1 MSKARGG
8 KMTQALYTSC
18 TGLKAGTNQINVVS
32 NNVANMNTTAYKSS
46 RVNFETLFYRDMTPS
61 STASITSGGVN
72 AKQIGYGV
80 QIGGI
85 ARNFEQG
92 TWKETGVTSDMMI
105 SGNGYFV
112 CQDSEGRT
120 FLTRD
125 GSFSLDSNGDLVTAS
140 GYYVMGSESTFSTS
154 ASTKNVHIPQLLNL
168 KVEGTENDE
177 NGLFG
182 ETLVSELNNAS
193 LTAGAFNIVINGDDG
208 EVGTATIS
216 FTQEQIDTM
225 DINTMVTSINAQL
238 AATDIGAAGKG
249 SDYAKAVVDNGT
261 IIFQAIETDDADDVF
276 TALEFETPQEGGC
289 NFVDEFGLSNVAK
302 DADGNYVSKIVN
314 YSAQVSPLSSYN
326 DAIFLEEWSI
336 STSGVV
342 QATYSDGTNLTVV
355 VDENNEITWQI
366 TTGDFIKM
374 HGDDVDISETVLEKS
389 NMLLELCT
397 VVNEAG
403 LESRSN
409 NLWEIGQNAGTAYF
423 GMAGNSGLGTI
434 QSGGLESSNVEL
446 ATELSEMIMAQ
457 RLVQANSRVFS
468 TADSTMETLVYLGQ

>member
-1 MSKARGG
+1 
-8 KMTQALYTSC
+8 MTQALYTSC
-18 TGLKAGTNQINVVS
+18 TGLKAGTNQINVIS

-80 QIGGI
+80 QVGGV

-125 GSFSLDSNGDLVTAS
+125 GSFTLDSNGDLVTSS

-154 ASTKNVHIPQLLNL
+154 ASNKNVHIPQLLNL
-168 KVEGTENDE
+168 KVEGTDNDE
-177 NGLFG
+177 TGLFG

-193 LTAGAFNIVINGDDG
+193 ITAGSFNLVINGDDG
-208 EVGTATIS
+208 KTGTATIT
-216 FTQEQIDTM
+216 FTQNQIDTM
-225 DINTMVTSINAQL
+225 DINTMVTQINTQL
-238 AATDIGAAGKG
+238 ATQAVGT
-249 SDYAKAVVDNGT
+249 AKADAYVKAAVGNGT
-261 IIFQAIETDDADDVF
+261 IIFQTIETDDADTVY
-276 TALEFETPQEGGC
+276 TAIEFETPAEGGS
-289 NFVDEFGLSNVAK
+289 NIVDELGLSNVAK
-302 DADGNYVSKIVN
+302 NDAGEYVSKTVN
-314 YSAQVSPLSSYN
+314 YSADVSPLSSYN

-336 STSGVV
+336 STSGIV

-374 HGDDVDISETVLEKS
+374 NGDDVSINETVLEKS
-389 NMLLELCT
+389 NMMLELCT

-446 ATELSEMIMAQ
+446 ATELSEMILAQ

-468 TADSTMETLVYLGQ
+468 TADSTLETLVYLGQ